1 MKVLRYAIQSLLLL
15 LILANFSHV
24 YAQDAAQSQP
34 DTSTQKS
41 LEAQIQTIE
50 PANCDDG
57 SSGCS
62 LLTLTGLTDPFK
74 GQTITTKLNPN
85 DFQNGHTAKVYV
97 GEKMVLDSD
106 IVQGQRTFILSDV
119 VRRPVLSWLLGL
131 FIVILFVVGG
141 WSSVRSLLGM
151 IVSFCILFF
160 FIFPRILAGDSPLL
174 ISLIGSIVIMAL
186 TFAISH
192 GWNAKMWSALAGT
205 CLSLLITALLAV
217 AFSVWGQLWG
227 LADESNAYLLGIFT
241 HIDTRGLLLAGIIV
255 GTLGSLNDVTIS
267 QSSAVFELKNA
278 NNRLTGKDL
287 YQSSLRIGRDHIAG
301 AINTLVLA
309 YAGVSFSLL
318 LLLMT
323 NTNNESWSIL
333 INRESF
339 ATEIVRTLVGS
350 IGLLTAIPFTN
361 FFASYFASRLPMEHI
376 RRCCGH
382 GGHSHGDLQLLK
394 VE

>member
-1 MKVLRYAIQSLLLL
+1 MIPTRRFLLLFFFPIL
-15 LILANFSHV
+15 LGNLSTA
-24 YAQDAAQSQP
+24 YAQAPTEQQSQ
-34 DTSTQKS
+34 SNTQKS
-41 LEAQIQTIE
+41 LEAQIKKIE
-50 PANCDDG
+50 PADCTDG

-62 LLTLTGLTDPFK
+62 LLTLTGLTNPFK
-74 GQTITTKLNPN
+74 GKTITTTLNPN

-97 GEKMVLDSD
+97 GEKMVVDAD
-106 IVQGQRTFILSDV
+106 VIQGQQHFVISDV
-119 VRRPVLSWLLGL
+119 VRRPVLSWLLAL
-131 FIVILFVVGG
+131 FIIVLFVVGG

-151 IVSFCILFF
+151 FVSFLILFF
-160 FIFPRILAGDSPLL
+160 FMFPRILAGDSPLL
-174 ISLIGSIVIMAL
+174 ISIVGSVVIMAS

-205 CLSLLITALLAV
+205 CLSLFLTAGLAV
-217 AFSVWGQLWG
+217 AFSTWGQLWG
-227 LADESNAYLLGIFT
+227 LADESNAFLLGIFT

-267 QSSAVFELKNA
+267 QASAVFELKNA

-361 FFASYFASRLPMEHI
+361 FVASHFASRLPMEHI

-382 GGHSHGDLQLLK
+382 GGHSH
-394 VE
+394 V